1 MLLTILLLRKETK
14 GPVPSY
20 GPAIPHQ
27 LVETS
32 VNSLLPE
39 TSFDVDFRAGYIS
52 LCSGESPQDFSVLL
66 RNCKILSVLGGKTA
80 FARPCK

>member
-20 GPAIPHQ
+20 GPAVPHQ

-39 TSFDVDFRAGYIS
+39 TSFDVDFRAGCIS
-52 LCSGESPQDFSVLL
+52 LCSGEGPTRLFCSAEELQNPKCAWRQ
-66 RNCKILSVLGGKTA
+66 NCFCTA
-80 FARPCK
+80 M